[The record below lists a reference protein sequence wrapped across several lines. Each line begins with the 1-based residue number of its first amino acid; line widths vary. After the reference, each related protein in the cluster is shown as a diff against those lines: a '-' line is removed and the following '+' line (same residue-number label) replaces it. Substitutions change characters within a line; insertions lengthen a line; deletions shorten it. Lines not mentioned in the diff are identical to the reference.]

1 MCVRANLCPT
11 TTSLTSIMMAESRPS
26 TGCCNRTWTSSTLGT
41 IASPPRRTIA
51 AERAYMIDL
60 HRQVLELIRAGQS
73 WDELYR
79 NVRFSD
85 EVRKWIAF
93 DTMHTL
99 NVMGMYRW
107 VSNHRRGNW

>member
-1 MCVRANLCPT
+1 MLQQDVD
-11 TTSLTSIMMAESRPS
+11 IIDV
-26 TGCCNRTWTSSTLGT
+26 GHY
-41 IASPPRRTIA
+41 SPATKADIA
-51 AERAYMIDL
+51 AERGYMIDL